1 MISKSL
7 IVFLLSWISNNT
19 PYDTTSFDTKIFL
32 VESEEIQRK
41 ACKGKCPIVAF
52 YDKNEGIYITKMN
65 FENNLCSQS
74 ILLHEMIHT
83 FQKSNM
89 QNIFKEKEAYELQNK
104 FLFEESKEYKV
115 HGKLNVKKC
124 RNIQK
129 F

>member
-7 IVFLLSWISNNT
+7 IVFLLSWISDNT
-19 PYDTTSFDTKIFL
+19 SYNAKNFDTKIFL

-41 ACKGKCPIVAF
+41 ACKGKCPIIAF
-52 YDKNEGIYITKMN
+52 YDKNEGIYITKMD
-65 FENNLCSQS
+65 FENNLCNQS

-104 FLFEESKEYKV
+104 FLFEKSKEYKIY
-115 HGKLNVKKC
+115 GKLNVKKC
-124 RNIQK
+124 RSIQK